1 MIKGIGIFVII
12 KLFMENPIKKKK
24 KLQKLK
30 HKYRLVI
37 LNDDTFEEKISVRLS
52 QLNVFSIVGLGSLL
66 LIVLVIIIIAFTPL
80 REFIPGYTDVNIR
93 KQGIRNS
100 LKVDSLEIAVKQ
112 REQYIESINRI
123 IQGELIQF
131 SDSIVVDTS
140 VNYKSISN
148 HPIEEDSLLRVM
160 IETEE
165 KYNLFKSAGRTP
177 SDISNFIFFSP
188 LKGII
193 TDEFNPKIDHF
204 GVDLVA
210 PKNEAIKAT
219 LDGTVIFAEWT
230 VETGYVIH
238 LQHTNNLIS
247 IYKHNSSLHKKQ
259 GDKVRAGDV
268 IAIVGNSGELSTGP
282 HLHFELWYNGI
293 PLNPQEYV
301 VF

>member
-1 MIKGIGIFVII
+1 M
-12 KLFMENPIKKKK
+12 
-24 KLQKLK
+24 
-30 HKYRLVI
+30 
-37 LNDDTFEEKISVRLS
+37 VR
-52 QLNVFSIVGLGSLL
+52 VLL
-66 LIVLVIIIIAFTPL
+66 LVVLVIIIIAFTPL

-93 KQGIRNS
+93 RQGIKNS
-100 LKVDSLEIAVKQ
+100 LKVDSLETAVKQ
-112 REQYIESINRI
+112 KEQYIENINKI

-131 SDSIVVDTS
+131 SYSIVVDTT
-140 VNYKSISN
+140 VNYKNISN

-177 SDISNFIFFSP
+177 SDISNFIFFTP
-188 LKGII
+188 IKGII
-193 TDEFNPKIDHF
+193 TDEFNPKEEHF

-219 LDGTVIFAEWT
+219 LDGTVVFAEWT

-238 LQHTNNLIS
+238 LQHSNNLIS

-293 PLNPQEYV
+293 PLNPQEYI

>member
-1 MIKGIGIFVII
+1 MR
-12 KLFMENPIKKKK
+12 NPKKKEK

-30 HKYRLVI
+30 NKYRLVI
-37 LNDDTFEEKISVRLS
+37 LNDDTFEEKISIRLS

-66 LIVLVIIIIAFTPL
+66 LIILVTIIIAFTPL

-93 KQGIRNS
+93 KQGIENS

-112 REQYIESINRI
+112 REQYIENINKI
-123 IQGELIQF
+123 IQGELIKY
-131 SDSIVVDTS
+131 SDSIVVDTTL
-140 VNYKSISN
+140 NYKNISN
-148 HPIEEDSLLRVM
+148 QPIEEDSLLRVM

-165 KYNLFKSAGRTP
+165 KYNLFKTAGRTP
-177 SDISNFIFFSP
+177 NDISNFIFFTP
-188 LKGII
+188 IKGII
-193 TDEFNPKIDHF
+193 TDEFDPKIDHF
-204 GVDLVA
+204 GIDLVA

-238 LQHTNNLIS
+238 LQHSNNLMS
-247 IYKHNSSLHKKQ
+247 IYKHNSSLLKKQ

-293 PLNPQEYV
+293 PLNPQQYI